1 MVVVVLL
8 LNEKEQEHK
17 LEHGANQ
24 IVDVSELKIEN
35 KMEPEL
41 QKETVVSTYLYLP
54 VVMLVKQVD

>member
-17 LEHGANQ
+17 LEHGTNQ
-24 IVDVSELKIEN
+24 IVDISELKIEN
-35 KMEPEL
+35 KLEPEL

-54 VVMLVKQVD
+54 VVS